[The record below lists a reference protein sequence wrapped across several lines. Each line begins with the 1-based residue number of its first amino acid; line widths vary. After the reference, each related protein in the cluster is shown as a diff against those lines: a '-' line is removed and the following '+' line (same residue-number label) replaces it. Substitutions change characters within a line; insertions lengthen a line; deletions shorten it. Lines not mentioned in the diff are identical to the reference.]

1 MALRQY
7 PLVKTFIVAAWLE
20 AILYGI
26 YFCVFW
32 FTVYIHNRASGR
44 RSIHQRIMF
53 LTVSVMFILATM
65 HVSINGFR
73 IFVGYVDFASAPGGP
88 VSFLGVLSTWH
99 HVFKDAVFTLQTI
112 LGDAIALY
120 RCWILWNRQYTV
132 AVIPM
137 CLLIVNIVSGSMV
150 TTLFATSDPNASIFS
165 SRLTHWITLYF
176 SVAVVQNVITT
187 GLMALRLWKMDRK
200 SARIRVGGGLVLP
213 VLRILLESAALY
225 LFVQILLLAFYSVNY
240 NAQFIVLETI
250 TPVVGITFGMITL
263 RILLRSQESSRSSSE
278 AQQTI
283 RAMPL
288 RRIAVNITTQIE
300 EDGTDGKMEIA

>member
-1 MALRQY
+1 
-7 PLVKTFIVAAWLE
+7 
-20 AILYGI
+20 
-26 YFCVFW
+26 
-32 FTVYIHNRASGR
+32 
-44 RSIHQRIMF
+44 
-53 LTVSVMFILATM
+53 
-65 HVSINGFR
+65 
-73 IFVGYVDFASAPGGP
+73 
-88 VSFLGVLSTWH
+88 
-99 HVFKDAVFTLQTI
+99 
-112 LGDAIALY
+112 
-120 RCWILWNRQYTV
+120 
-132 AVIPM
+132 
-137 CLLIVNIVSGSMV
+137 MV

-187 GLMALRLWKMDRK
+187 GLMALRLWKMDRQ

-263 RILLRSQESSRSSSE
+263 RILLRSQESSRSPSE